1 MTRGHGRDDARA
13 REHVRAFIALEL
25 HADVRAALGRLTA
38 DVRHR
43 FAGLRWVRPDGVHL
57 TLRFLGDTAPS
68 QVERLRE
75 SLGAAAARCPRAEV
89 PVGGLGLFPERGSP
103 RVLWLGLELPV
114 PMMELQAACEA
125 SAVAAGFPRETRTF
139 SPHLTLGRW
148 RDRAGRPELPA
159 VELGPVALDTLV
171 LFRSELRPDGAVYT
185 ELARFGLGGGSDRG
199 LTGEV

>member
-1 MTRGHGRDDARA
+1 VKGRDGI
-13 REHVRAFIALEL
+13 RAFIALDL
-25 HADVRAALGRLTA
+25 DAGMRAALGRLTA
-38 DVRHR
+38 DVRHH
-43 FAGLRWVRPDGVHL
+43 FAGLRWVRPEGVHL
-57 TLRFLGDTAPS
+57 TLRFLGDTSPS
-68 QVERLRE
+68 QVEQLRE

-103 RVLWLGLELPV
+103 RVLWLGLELPQ
-114 PMMELQAACEA
+114 PMTELQAACEA
-125 SAVAAGFPRETRTF
+125 SAVAAGFSRETRPF

-148 RDRAGRPELPA
+148 RDRAPRPELPA

-185 ELARFGLGGGSDRG
+185 PEARFELGGWTRA